1 MTPAFLQATATAPAA
16 GARRQRGVVLLFCL
30 IVLVILLIGGVALVR
45 SMHTSLA
52 GAGNLAFRRDLAS
65 QGEQAASNVLSA
77 FKSGTLKTAT
87 LSAASVPAA
96 NYSAVELVADTQ
108 GIPLVLLAGGST
120 PSGADFTGAAFSPG
134 AADLAGATAD
144 ISIRYVIDRLCRAAG
159 TATTGTCVY
168 APSSN
173 TVTGGSS
180 QLPASQRPAS
190 GISPVYRLSV
200 RVTGARATQVF
211 LQTSFT
217 RPE

>member
-1 MTPAFLQATATAPAA
+1 MR
-16 GARRQRGVVLLFCL
+16 ARRERGVALLFCL
-30 IVLVILLIGGVALVR
+30 IVLAIMLIGGVAVVR

-65 QGEQAASNVLSA
+65 QGEQAAANVLTA
-77 FKSGTLKTAT
+77 FRSGTLKTAT
-87 LSAASVPAA
+87 LSATSVPAA
-96 NYSAVELVADTQ
+96 NYSAVELAADTQ
-108 GIPLVLLAGGST
+108 GIPLVLLAGGNT
-120 PSGADFTGAAFSPG
+120 PSGTDFTGATFSPS
-134 AADLAGATAD
+134 AADLAGATPD
-144 ISIRYVIDRLCRAAG
+144 ISIRYVIDRLCRSTG
-159 TATTGTCVY
+159 TATTATCVY

-200 RVTGARATQVF
+200 RVTGVRSTQVF

>member
-1 MTPAFLQATATAPAA
+1 MTPVPFHRTRVR
-16 GARRQRGVVLLFCL
+16 ARRQRGVVLLFCL
-30 IVLVILLIGGVALVR
+30 IVLVIMLVGGVAVVR

-65 QGEQAASNVLSA
+65 QGEQAAANVLTA
-77 FKSGTLKTAT
+77 FRSGSLKTAT
-87 LSAASVPAA
+87 LSATSMPSA
-96 NYSAVELVADTQ
+96 NYSAVELAADTQ

-120 PSGADFTGAAFSPG
+120 PSGADVAGATFSPT
-134 AADLAGATAD
+134 AADLAGATPD
-144 ISIRYVIDRLCRAAG
+144 ISIRYVIDRLCRATG

-200 RVTGARATQVF
+200 RVTGVRSTQVF

>member
-1 MTPAFLQATATAPAA
+1 MTSTLTRAP
-16 GARRQRGVVLLFCL
+16 RQRGVVLLFCL
-30 IVLVILLIGGVALVR
+30 IVLVILLLGGVAVVR
-45 SMHTSLA
+45 SMQTSLA

-65 QGEQAASNVLSA
+65 QGEQAAANVLAA
-77 FKSGTLKTAT
+77 FRSGTLKTAA

-108 GIPLVLLAGGST
+108 GIPLVLLASGST
-120 PSGADFTGAAFSPG
+120 PSGTDFTGTTFSPA
-134 AADLAGATAD
+134 AADLPGGSSD
-144 ISIRYVIDRLCRAAG
+144 IAIRYVIDRLCRAAG
-159 TATTGTCVY
+159 TATTATCVY

-180 QLPASQRPAS
+180 QLPASQRPTS
-190 GISPVYRLSV
+190 SISPVYRLSV
-200 RVTGARATQVF
+200 RVTGARSTQVF

>member
-1 MTPAFLQATATAPAA
+1 MTIDMFFRATRPSP
-16 GARRQRGVVLLFCL
+16 ARRQRGVVLLFCL
-30 IVLVILLIGGVALVR
+30 ILLVILLLGGVAVVR
-45 SMHTSLA
+45 SMHTSLS

-65 QGEQAASNVLSA
+65 QGEQAASNVLVA
-77 FKSGTLKTAT
+77 FKSGALKTAA
-87 LSAASVPAA
+87 LSAASIPSA

-108 GIPLVLLAGGST
+108 GIPLVLLASGSS
-120 PSGADFTGAAFSPG
+120 PSGADFTGAAFSPT
-134 AADLAGATAD
+134 AADLSGASSD
-144 ISIRYVIDRLCRAAG
+144 ITIRYVIDRLCRAAG
-159 TATTGTCVY
+159 TATTANCVY
-168 APSSN
+168 APSSS

-200 RVTGARATQVF
+200 RVSGARSTQVF